1 MRIVILATEDQK
13 IEIINGKN
21 KASATNI
28 IFIKSISE
36 IESYKDFDALLLLTD
51 PLPDFEPEVI
61 AQKPVI
67 INSVINTLESQKL
80 PSNFSRINGWPGFLG
95 RPVCE
100 VAANDHYSAES
111 VFKALEWDVSF
122 VKDTPGLVTARVL
135 SMIINEAYFALGENV
150 STKNEIDLAMKLGTN
165 YPMGPFE
172 WLDKIGIDSIYH
184 LLKKLF
190 ETNKRYLIAPL
201 LETAFQES
209 ALIRL

>member
-13 IEIINGKN
+13 TEIINGKN

-36 IESYKDFDALLLLTD
+36 IVSYKDFDALFLLAE
-51 PLPDFEPEVI
+51 PPPDFGTEVI
-61 AQKPVI
+61 FQKPII
-67 INSVINTLESQKL
+67 INSVINTLKSEKL
-80 PSNFSRINGWPGFLG
+80 PSNFGRINGWPGFLE
-95 RPVCE
+95 RPVWE
-100 VAANDHYSAES
+100 VATNDSSDVEI
-111 VFKALEWDVSF
+111 VFRALEWDVSF
-122 VKDTPGLVTARVL
+122 VKDEPGLVTARVL

-172 WLDKIGIDSIYH
+172 WADKIGIGNIYR
-184 LLKKLF
+184 LLKKLS

-201 LETAFQES
+201 LDKVFQES
-209 ALIRL
+209 TLARL